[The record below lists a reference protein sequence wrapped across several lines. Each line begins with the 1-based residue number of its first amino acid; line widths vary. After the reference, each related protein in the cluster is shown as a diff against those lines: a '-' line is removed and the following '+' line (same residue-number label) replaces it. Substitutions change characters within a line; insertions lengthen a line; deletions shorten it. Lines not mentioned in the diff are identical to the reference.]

1 MKSIVTW
8 LIVALVLFGLF
19 GAYST
24 VFPGT
29 SSPAKGPMSD
39 GSELTDRLKD
49 HVESIA
55 QGTSPRD
62 KPGPIQEAGDY
73 LERQL
78 RRAGHDVKSI
88 DAGPGASGSKTLVA
102 EVRGSK
108 YANEIVIVASHYDGP
123 RASPGADSGASGA
136 AVLVEVA
143 RSLATTAHE
152 RTLRFVLFPDGWKRD
167 GEPDSAAGIYARECK
182 KAGEKI
188 AAVVYLDSVGLYDDN
203 ETQTYPFPLM
213 LVFPA
218 RADFLAVVGGY
229 HCRDLTSKTTELLRT
244 GAGLAI
250 EGLILPKFAPG
261 TGFSPHAAFWD
272 AGMPAVVLTDTGE
285 WRSARFGSPSDT
297 HDRLDYARM
306 SRVVVGVSRTVGLLV
321 KKATLAI

>member
-1 MKSIVTW
+1 MKSVLTW
-8 LIVALVLFGLF
+8 LIVALVLLGLF
-19 GAYST
+19 GSYST
-24 VFPGT
+24 LFPGT
-29 SSPAKGPMSD
+29 NAPVKGPVADSSD
-39 GSELTDRLKD
+39 VMDRLKD
-49 HVESIA
+49 HVETLA

-78 RRAGHDVKSI
+78 RRAGHDVKAI
-88 DAGPGASGSKTLVA
+88 DAGPSASGSKTLVA

-108 YANEIVIVASHYDGP
+108 YANEVVILASHYDGP

-143 RSLATTAHE
+143 RSLVGAAHE
-152 RTLRFVLFPDGWKRD
+152 RTQRFVLFPDGWKRH
-167 GEPDSAAGIYARECK
+167 GEPDSAAAIYAKECK

-188 AAVVYLDSVGLYDDN
+188 AAVLYLDSVGLFDDN
-203 ETQTYPFPLM
+203 DTQTYPFPLM
-213 LVFPA
+213 LVYPA

-229 HCRDLTSKTTELLRT
+229 QCRDLTSKTTELLRNGT
-244 GAGLAI
+244 GLAI
-250 EGLILPKFAPG
+250 EGVVLPQFAPG

-285 WRSARFGSPSDT
+285 WRSSRFGSPSDT

-306 SRVVVGVSRTVGLLV
+306 VRVVMGVSRTVGLLV